1 MQNMATPVS
10 SKDMQERIVE
20 MILKDQLQM
29 ESVRA
34 NYESWWRELALYY
47 GQEVNWFYPGVVAGQ
62 NPNHPEVVDSSSR
75 LALDR
80 YVALTSALSHPK
92 GKKFHG
98 LEASDPALNKS
109 RRVKNYFQDVTDV
122 LHRARNNP
130 KSRFYSQ
137 AYMQK
142 RMWAMFGSSPMLVD
156 EVYGSH
162 LYYRTPHPREIYQ
175 KQNAYGFVD
184 VLHRKFRWPAWKIR
198 EFFNRPSD
206 NLPDC
211 IVKDCE
217 PGGNRNNDYEIIH
230 SVRPNAEFEPDS
242 KVGHRK
248 RYRSSYVFVRDR
260 IEMRAGGY
268 AAFPWALNRSPGQPE
283 DDYGIPTALL
293 MLPDAKMVNTVDR
306 QNIKTMQLRNAPPI
320 LTHGEGTLRKFKLKP
335 GAIIN
340 GGLDAMGK
348 ARVQTL
354 DLGIQSEMGMAI
366 AEQRRQAISSAFLN
380 NVYETMIENPNMKA
394 TTALAILQ
402 ERAQIL
408 QPVLSM
414 LESEGDGIMIERELE
429 MLDNA
434 GLLPEM
440 PPELVEA
447 GAGYQPVFVSPLAK
461 AQLAEE
467 AYGAEATVQRAL
479 GVANVNPDILKE
491 IDFRYYLEITGE
503 SENAPSRLFRDP
515 AVVEQEKA
523 AAAQQQQGMV
533 DASTLPAAAG
543 AVLDLAKAKE
553 LTDAA

>member
-1 MQNMATPVS
+1 MYGSAQSEKVVDA
-10 SKDMQERIVE
+10 
-20 MILKDQLQM
+20 ILRDQQYM
-29 ESVRA
+29 ETVRS
-34 NYESWWRELALYY
+34 NYETWWRDCAKYY
-47 GQEVNWFYPGVVAGQ
+47 GAEVNWFFPGQIAGQ
-62 NPNHPEVVDSSSR
+62 NPNTPEVVDSSSR

-80 YVALTSALSHPK
+80 YVALISALSHPK
-92 GKKFHG
+92 GKKFHTV
-98 LEASDPALNKS
+98 EASDPSLNRS

-130 KSRFYSQ
+130 RARFYSQ

-142 RMWAMFGSSPMLVD
+142 RMWAMFGSSAMMVD
-156 EVYGSH
+156 EVVGQN

-184 VLHRKFRWPAWKIR
+184 TVHRKFCWPAWKIKQ
-198 EFFNRPSD
+198 FFNRPTD
-206 NLPDC
+206 KLPPCVDAD
-211 IVKDCE
+211 IKDGKMTQE
-217 PGGNRNNDYEIIH
+217 YEIIH
-230 SVRPNAEFEPDS
+230 SVRPNVDYDPSIKALEN
-242 KVGHRK
+242 R
-248 RYRSSYVFVRDR
+248 RYRSSYVFRRDKVEIR
-260 IEMRAGGY
+260 VGGY
-268 AAFPWALNRSPGQPE
+268 NSFPWSLNRSPGQPE

-293 MLPDAKMVNTVDR
+293 MLPDVKMANTVDR

-320 LTHGEGTLRKFKLKP
+320 LTHGEGTLRKFKMKP
-335 GAIIN
+335 GAIIH
-340 GGLDAMGK
+340 GGLDGMGK

-380 NVYETMIENPNMKA
+380 DVYAVMIQNPNMKA

-408 QPVLSM
+408 QPTLAM

-429 MLDNA
+429 ILDTA

-440 PPELVEA
+440 PPELLEA
-447 GAGYQPVFVSPLAK
+447 GSGYQPVFVSPLAK

-467 AYGAEATVQRAL
+467 AFGAESTVQRAL

-491 IDFRYYLEITGE
+491 IDWRYYLEVTGE

-515 AVVEQEKA
+515 EVVAEEKRAQSEQQA
-523 AAAQQQQGMV
+523 SMV
-533 DASTLPAAAG
+533 EANNLPAAAG
-543 AVLDLAKAKE
+543 AVLDLAKAKN
-553 LTDAA
+553 LADAA